1 MKSYFLTMLLGLA
14 FLSVSCD
21 RNEVPDI
28 VLEIPKEI
36 NLQSADFEE
45 INQLIK
51 THTTFAEMEIY
62 NRWGQKVYQS
72 QDKNALIT
80 RSTFERPTDQGP
92 LYYILKYNISQ
103 NQNLLESQNGN
114 LIW

>member
-62 NRWGQKVYQS
+62 NRRGQKIYQS
-72 QDKNALIT
+72 QDKDELI
-80 RSTFERPTDQGP
+80 SPSKFERPKDEAS
-92 LYYILKYNISQ
+92 LYYIIKYNISQ
-103 NQNLLESQNGN
+103 NQNLLESQNGT